1 MALAVIGI
9 LYGAVLAFAQT
20 DLKRLVAYTSVS
32 HLGFVLLGI
41 FAWNKLAL
49 QGALI
54 TIICHGVSTGALFI
68 LVGALQ
74 ERIHTRELAR
84 MSGLWE
90 TVPRLGGAGLFFALA
105 SMGLPGLGDFVG
117 EFMIL
122 LGVYQKSRILT
133 AVAAVGILASTF
145 YALKFVQYAFHG
157 PNQHHWALPDLGVR
171 EAIIFTP
178 MIVILLWL
186 GLYPQPV
193 FNTFNP
199 AMETLQQ
206 HAGQT
211 MRALRR

>member
-1 MALAVIGI
+1 
-9 LYGAVLAFAQT
+9 
-20 DLKRLVAYTSVS
+20 
-32 HLGFVLLGI
+32 
-41 FAWNKLAL
+41 
-49 QGALI
+49 
-54 TIICHGVSTGALFI
+54 
-68 LVGALQ
+68 VGALQ
-74 ERIHTRELAR
+74 ERLHTRELAR

-122 LGVYQKSRILT
+122 LGAYQKSRILT

-157 PNQHHWALPDLGVR
+157 PNNHHWALPDIRVR

-178 MIVILLWL
+178 MIIILLWL

-193 FNTFNP
+193 FNTFDRT
-199 AMETLQQ
+199 METLLQ

-211 MRALRR
+211 MHALRR

>member
-1 MALAVIGI
+1 
-9 LYGAVLAFAQT
+9 
-20 DLKRLVAYTSVS
+20 
-32 HLGFVLLGI
+32 
-41 FAWNKLAL
+41 
-49 QGALI
+49 
-54 TIICHGVSTGALFI
+54 
-68 LVGALQ
+68 
-74 ERIHTRELAR
+74 

-122 LGVYQKSRILT
+122 LGVYQKSRVLT

-157 PNQHHWALPDLGVR
+157 PNDHHWALPDLGVR
-171 EAIIFTP
+171 EAIIVTP

-206 HAGQT
+206 HAEQT
-211 MRALRR
+211 LQARRR

>member
-1 MALAVIGI
+1 
-9 LYGAVLAFAQT
+9 
-20 DLKRLVAYTSVS
+20 
-32 HLGFVLLGI
+32 
-41 FAWNKLAL
+41 
-49 QGALI
+49 
-54 TIICHGVSTGALFI
+54 
-68 LVGALQ
+68 
-74 ERIHTRELAR
+74 
-84 MSGLWE
+84 
-90 TVPRLGGAGLFFALA
+90 
-105 SMGLPGLGDFVG
+105 MGLPGLGDFVG

-157 PNQHHWALPDLGVR
+157 PNNHHWALPDLGVR

-211 MRALRR
+211 MHALRR

>member
-1 MALAVIGI
+1 
-9 LYGAVLAFAQT
+9 
-20 DLKRLVAYTSVS
+20 
-32 HLGFVLLGI
+32 
-41 FAWNKLAL
+41 
-49 QGALI
+49 
-54 TIICHGVSTGALFI
+54 
-68 LVGALQ
+68 
-74 ERIHTRELAR
+74 
-84 MSGLWE
+84 
-90 TVPRLGGAGLFFALA
+90 
-105 SMGLPGLGDFVG
+105 MGLPGLGDFVG

-133 AVAAVGILASTF
+133 AVAAIGILASTI
-145 YALKFVQYAFHG
+145 YALKIVQYAFHG

-193 FNTFNP
+193 INTFNP

-211 MRALRR
+211 MNALRR

>member
-1 MALAVIGI
+1 V
-9 LYGAVLAFAQT
+9 
-20 DLKRLVAYTSVS
+20 
-32 HLGFVLLGI
+32 
-41 FAWNKLAL
+41 
-49 QGALI
+49 
-54 TIICHGVSTGALFI
+54 

-74 ERIHTRELAR
+74 ERLHTRELGR

-122 LGVYQKSRILT
+122 LGVYQESRILT

-145 YALKFVQYAFHG
+145 YALKFVQYVFHG
-157 PNQHHWALPDLGVR
+157 PNNQDWTLPDLVVR
-171 EAIIFTP
+171 EAIIVTP

-193 FNTFNP
+193 FHTFNP

-211 MRALRR
+211 MQALRR